1 MVFYVNSQES
11 NSPEESAF
19 LLNKCILHHPA
30 RWSELIF
37 LCIGSDRVTG
47 DCLGPYVGY
56 QLFEHLDA
64 HGIYIYGT
72 LKEPVHALNLE
83 KISRQ
88 IKLLHPDG
96 LVIAVDASLGQK
108 KHLGYVTIA
117 NGALYPGA
125 GVQKELPPVGDIHIT
140 GIVNIAGMLEQLTL
154 QTTRLSTVIS
164 LADTITQGIL
174 NYTNSLICL

>member
-11 NSPEESAF
+11 NSPEEIAF

-64 HGIYIYGT
+64 HGIYICESMYSGLPIKMT
-72 LKEPVHALNLE
+72 PAFLWALTIHLSYPLLA
-83 KISRQ
+83 ISF
-88 IKLLHPDG
+88 
-96 LVIAVDASLGQK
+96 IATAYQRN
-108 KHLGYVTIA
+108 T
-117 NGALYPGA
+117 
-125 GVQKELPPVGDIHIT
+125 
-140 GIVNIAGMLEQLTL
+140 
-154 QTTRLSTVIS
+154 
-164 LADTITQGIL
+164 
-174 NYTNSLICL
+174 

>member
-11 NSPEESAF
+11 NSPEEIAF

-83 KISRQ
+83 KISRHRR
-88 IKLLHPDG
+88 I
-96 LVIAVDASLGQK
+96 SWTK
-108 KHLGYVTIA
+108 KAPGICDHSKWRTIPRCRSSK
-117 NGALYPGA
+117 G
-125 GVQKELPPVGDIHIT
+125 T
-140 GIVNIAGMLEQLTL
+140 
-154 QTTRLSTVIS
+154 ST
-164 LADTITQGIL
+164 
-174 NYTNSLICL
+174 CW